1 MLRQVVLD
9 TETTGLSHASGHRII
24 EIGCLELIDR
34 QLTGEQF
41 HVYLNPDRAID
52 EGAAKVHGIRDEF
65 LQDKPRFNDILQD
78 FISFVDGAE
87 LIIHNAPFDVGFLN
101 AELKRA
107 SWTKPLES
115 HCSILD
121 TLVLAKKKH
130 PGQRNNLD
138 ALCKR
143 YDVGNSHRK
152 LHGALLDSELLGL
165 VYLAMTGGQVSLF
178 GENEEDTN
186 IDIEQK
192 INKKTPVLSSTS
204 PVIFAT
210 EHELTEHDAFIKLLS
225 KQSGVNHWSES

>member
-1 MLRQVVLD
+1 VLD
-9 TETTGLSHASGHRII
+9 TETTGIGHAAGHRVI

-52 EGAAKVHGIRDEF
+52 EGAAKVHGIRNEF
-65 LQDKPRFNDILQD
+65 LHDKPRFHEIMED
-78 FISFVDGAE
+78 FIRFVDGAE

-107 SWTKPLES
+107 SWGKTLES

-143 YDVGNSHRK
+143 YDVMNSHRK
-152 LHGALLDSELLGL
+152 LHGALLDSELLGF
-165 VYLAMTGGQVSLF
+165 VYLAMTGGQAKLF
-178 GENEEDTN
+178 CENEENNNTGLN
-186 IDIEQK
+186 QELTKHAQI
-192 INKKTPVLSSTS
+192 LSSTS
-204 PVIFAT
+204 PVLLAT
-210 EHELTEHDAFIKLLS
+210 EQELTEHEAFIALLS
-225 KQSGVNHWSES
+225 KKSGVNHWSES